1 MNAKN
6 WAYEREELGE
16 THMRKIRFWSA
27 IAAAALMLV
36 GTAGWVNSNN
46 RWLEVQASA
55 QIEEARIDP
64 FQIMLNAKNLL
75 SEEFDV
81 LLLDSKP

>member
-1 MNAKN
+1 
-6 WAYEREELGE
+6 
-16 THMRKIRFWSA
+16 MRKIKFWSA

-36 GTAGWVNSNN
+36 GTAGWVNSKN
-46 RWLEVQASA
+46 RGLEVQAST

-81 LLLDSKP
+81 AP

>member
-1 MNAKN
+1 VDDSHAQD
-6 WAYEREELGE
+6 
-16 THMRKIRFWSA
+16 HIWSA

-46 RWLEVQASA
+46 RGLEAQASA
-55 QIEEARIDP
+55 QIEDVRIDP
-64 FQIMLNAKNLL
+64 FQIMLNAKNLP

-81 LLLDSKP
+81 AP